1 MQWMPPPAPGTPAGA
16 VPIAS
21 DGSVAAIV
29 PAQRALAWQSTSSN
43 GTPVVRERYWISV
56 KPGEVRACGGC
67 HGVNTADQTGQV
79 PATNMPLALVNLLN
93 YWQANADV
101 IFADDFE

>member
-1 MQWMPPPAPGTPAGA
+1 MPPPAPGTPAGA

-21 DGSVAAIV
+21 VDPGGRRIIKKKTM
-29 PAQRALAWQSTSSN
+29 AWQSPSSN